1 MSERPCH
8 FSGIGSSDFVSMV
21 IAWALIVSS
30 PRLVRR
36 TTPVTPMMS
45 PMSIIGSR
53 PRASSLVTSLWL
65 KIWIL
70 PEASWMSMNMPELR
84 EE

>member
-1 MSERPCH
+1 M
-8 FSGIGSSDFVSMV
+8 GVDGQLATLGAADL
-21 IAWALIVSS
+21 ALDADDVAKVDH
-30 PRLVRR
+30 RQKR
-36 TTPVTPMMS
+36 TGFFRV
-45 PMSIIGSR
+45 
-53 PRASSLVTSLWL
+53 VSLWE